1 MTSRNYLFNSIK
13 ENIRRN
19 FYLLI
24 LLSVS
29 MLAVLPAYTIMQ
41 MELAPL
47 QYPAMGSSL
56 NSSQEMLLKCLD
68 STNPGVQIVVIG
80 AAVLLAMTGFSYLH
94 AGKKTDFYHSLP
106 LKREELFMISFSSG
120 FFTFLLPYLV
130 SVALTCL
137 VGAVYGGFSEQTAAT
152 LFQAMGIHIL
162 FFVVIYSAAILAVL
176 LTGNLFTALLAFL
189 GMMSYGWLV
198 YMAYQM
204 LNDRFLYT
212 MGNFGNS
219 SMEYFLSP
227 VISYIGVA
235 DTLLIAPQL
244 QKQLIILHVVL
255 AVVLLAAD
263 ICIYKIRPS
272 ESYHKAI
279 AFQKLQPLIKVC
291 CIIPIALVTALLF
304 SSGMTHSFVWL
315 VIAVLIVSLVL
326 SVAFEFLYTMDLR
339 KSLRPRVSSGMVLAA
354 VLLVLT
360 GYKMDITGYDSYLPK
375 KEKIETMSVYFP
387 SINGRFSYS
396 EDYFTNYRNAE
407 GDFLKKTRI
416 KDFAPIYELAKMG
429 VEASREEKKTDYGT
443 APELRE
449 SVYATPMD
457 YVTNQNSQ
465 GETLVSVYVAYHLKS
480 GRTVYRAYMI
490 PETEEVISQITA
502 VYDDWSYREKML
514 PTSYQKA
521 EDIDYLYLD
530 TFYESRKQI
539 SGGRSELEEIYKTY
553 KTELENMSFQESC
566 ENRVVGYLI
575 TEKEWKDYGNDT
587 YTTSYSLPIYEN
599 FTKTMGLL
607 KEAGEEVLVTIDSE
621 QVEAL
626 TLSFWNEEQEKTV
639 EIKDNAQ
646 IETLSEHLTYED
658 CRYGV
663 DSRVEY
669 DIMVN
674 ILWKNREYSS
684 PNVYLMGDESVE
696 DILKN
701 LNFD

>member
-29 MLAVLPAYTIMQ
+29 MLAVLPAHTIMQ

-120 FFTFLLPYLV
+120 FLTFLLPYLV

-244 QKQLIILHVVL
+244 QK
-255 AVVLLAAD
+255 
-263 ICIYKIRPS
+263 
-272 ESYHKAI
+272 
-279 AFQKLQPLIKVC
+279 
-291 CIIPIALVTALLF
+291 
-304 SSGMTHSFVWL
+304 
-315 VIAVLIVSLVL
+315 
-326 SVAFEFLYTMDLR
+326 
-339 KSLRPRVSSGMVLAA
+339 
-354 VLLVLT
+354 
-360 GYKMDITGYDSYLPK
+360 
-375 KEKIETMSVYFP
+375 
-387 SINGRFSYS
+387 
-396 EDYFTNYRNAE
+396 
-407 GDFLKKTRI
+407 
-416 KDFAPIYELAKMG
+416 
-429 VEASREEKKTDYGT
+429 
-443 APELRE
+443 
-449 SVYATPMD
+449 
-457 YVTNQNSQ
+457 
-465 GETLVSVYVAYHLKS
+465 
-480 GRTVYRAYMI
+480 
-490 PETEEVISQITA
+490 
-502 VYDDWSYREKML
+502 
-514 PTSYQKA
+514 
-521 EDIDYLYLD
+521 
-530 TFYESRKQI
+530 
-539 SGGRSELEEIYKTY
+539 
-553 KTELENMSFQESC
+553 
-566 ENRVVGYLI
+566 
-575 TEKEWKDYGNDT
+575 
-587 YTTSYSLPIYEN
+587 
-599 FTKTMGLL
+599 
-607 KEAGEEVLVTIDSE
+607 
-621 QVEAL
+621 
-626 TLSFWNEEQEKTV
+626 
-639 EIKDNAQ
+639 
-646 IETLSEHLTYED
+646 
-658 CRYGV
+658 
-663 DSRVEY
+663 
-669 DIMVN
+669 
-674 ILWKNREYSS
+674 
-684 PNVYLMGDESVE
+684 
-696 DILKN
+696 
-701 LNFD
+701 

>member
-13 ENIRRN
+13 ETIRRN

-29 MLAVLPAYTIMQ
+29 MLAVLPAYTVMQ
-41 MELAPL
+41 MEWTVWQEPIA
-47 QYPAMGSSL
+47 GSSL
-56 NSSQEMLLKCLD
+56 TIPQKMLLDCLGPA
-68 STNPGVQIVVIG
+68 NPGVQILVIG

-94 AGKKTDFYHSLP
+94 TGEKTDFYHSLP
-106 LKREELFMISFSSG
+106 LKREELFTISFFSG

-137 VGAVYGGFSEQTAAT
+137 VGAAYGGFSQQTAKT

-162 FFVVIYSAAILAVL
+162 FFLVIYSAAILAVL

-198 YMAYQM
+198 YTTFGI
-204 LNDRFLYT
+204 LNDRFLDT
-212 MGNFGNS
+212 MGYFGS
-219 SMEYFLSP
+219 SNQEYFLSP
-227 VISYIGVA
+227 VLSYIGVA
-235 DTLLIAPQL
+235 DTLTATPQM
-244 QKQLIILHVVL
+244 QKQLILLQVVL

-263 ICIYKIRPS
+263 VCVYKIRPS

-279 AFQKLQPLIKVC
+279 AFRRLQPLIKVC
-291 CIIPIALVTALLF
+291 CVVPIGLLTALLF
-304 SSGMTHSFVWL
+304 TSGMTHSFVWMVAAAL
-315 VIAVLIVSLVL
+315 VVGLIL

-339 KSLRPRVSSGMVLAA
+339 KSLRPRISSGVVLAA
-354 VLLVLT
+354 VLLVLA

-375 KEKIETMSVYFP
+375 KEKIETMSVYFS

-396 EDYFTNYRNAE
+396 EDYFTNYGSAE

-429 VEASREEKKTDYGT
+429 VEANREQKKTE
-443 APELRE
+443 PELRA
-449 SVYATPMD
+449 SVYATAMD
-457 YVTNQNSQ
+457 GVTNQNSQ
-465 GETLVSVYVAYHLKS
+465 GETLVSVDVAYHLKS

-490 PETEEVISQITA
+490 PETEEVISHIEA
-502 VYDDWSYREKML
+502 VYDDWSYREKLL

-539 SGGRSELEEIYKTY
+539 AAGRSALEEIYKTY
-553 KTELENMSFQESC
+553 KTELENMSFQESSR
-566 ENRVVGYLI
+566 NRIVGYLI
-575 TEKEWKDYGNDT
+575 AEKEWKDYNSDT
-587 YTTSYSLPIYEN
+587 YTSSYSLPVYEN
-599 FTKTMGLL
+599 FAKTMGLL
-607 KEAGEEVLVTIDSE
+607 KEAGEEIPAIIDIE
-621 QVEAL
+621 QVETL
-626 TLSFWNEEQEKTV
+626 TLSFWDEEQEKSV
-639 EIKDNAQ
+639 EITDNAQ
-646 IETLSEHLTYED
+646 METLLGHLTYED
-658 CRYGV
+658 GRYGV
-663 DSRVEY
+663 NSRVEY
-669 DIMVN
+669 DFTVN
-674 ILWKNREYSS
+674 VLWKNREYAS
-684 PNVYLMGDESVE
+684 PNVYLMKDESVE

>member
-1 MTSRNYLFNSIK
+1 MVSAN
-13 ENIRRN
+13 RRRQRC
-19 FYLLI
+19 FK
-24 LLSVS
+24 
-29 MLAVLPAYTIMQ
+29 PW
-41 MELAPL
+41 
-47 QYPAMGSSL
+47 
-56 NSSQEMLLKCLD
+56 
-68 STNPGVQIVVIG
+68 
-80 AAVLLAMTGFSYLH
+80 
-94 AGKKTDFYHSLP
+94 
-106 LKREELFMISFSSG
+106 
-120 FFTFLLPYLV
+120 
-130 SVALTCL
+130 
-137 VGAVYGGFSEQTAAT
+137 
-152 LFQAMGIHIL
+152 GIHIL

-360 GYKMDITGYDSYLPK
+360 GYRWILQGMILIFRKR
-375 KEKIETMSVYFP
+375 KIETMSVYFP

-407 GDFLKKTRI
+407 GDFLKK
-416 KDFAPIYELAKMG
+416 PG
-429 VEASREEKKTDYGT
+429 
-443 APELRE
+443 
-449 SVYATPMD
+449 
-457 YVTNQNSQ
+457 
-465 GETLVSVYVAYHLKS
+465 
-480 GRTVYRAYMI
+480 
-490 PETEEVISQITA
+490 
-502 VYDDWSYREKML
+502 
-514 PTSYQKA
+514 
-521 EDIDYLYLD
+521 
-530 TFYESRKQI
+530 
-539 SGGRSELEEIYKTY
+539 
-553 KTELENMSFQESC
+553 
-566 ENRVVGYLI
+566 
-575 TEKEWKDYGNDT
+575 
-587 YTTSYSLPIYEN
+587 
-599 FTKTMGLL
+599 
-607 KEAGEEVLVTIDSE
+607 
-621 QVEAL
+621 
-626 TLSFWNEEQEKTV
+626 
-639 EIKDNAQ
+639 
-646 IETLSEHLTYED
+646 
-658 CRYGV
+658 
-663 DSRVEY
+663 
-669 DIMVN
+669 
-674 ILWKNREYSS
+674 
-684 PNVYLMGDESVE
+684 
-696 DILKN
+696 
-701 LNFD
+701 

>member
-1 MTSRNYLFNSIK
+1 
-13 ENIRRN
+13 
-19 FYLLI
+19 
-24 LLSVS
+24 
-29 MLAVLPAYTIMQ
+29 
-41 MELAPL
+41 
-47 QYPAMGSSL
+47 
-56 NSSQEMLLKCLD
+56 
-68 STNPGVQIVVIG
+68 
-80 AAVLLAMTGFSYLH
+80 
-94 AGKKTDFYHSLP
+94 
-106 LKREELFMISFSSG
+106 
-120 FFTFLLPYLV
+120 
-130 SVALTCL
+130 
-137 VGAVYGGFSEQTAAT
+137 
-152 LFQAMGIHIL
+152 
-162 FFVVIYSAAILAVL
+162 
-176 LTGNLFTALLAFL
+176 
-189 GMMSYGWLV
+189 
-198 YMAYQM
+198 
-204 LNDRFLYT
+204 
-212 MGNFGNS
+212 
-219 SMEYFLSP
+219 
-227 VISYIGVA
+227 
-235 DTLLIAPQL
+235 
-244 QKQLIILHVVL
+244 
-255 AVVLLAAD
+255 
-263 ICIYKIRPS
+263 
-272 ESYHKAI
+272 
-279 AFQKLQPLIKVC
+279 
-291 CIIPIALVTALLF
+291 
-304 SSGMTHSFVWL
+304 
-315 VIAVLIVSLVL
+315 
-326 SVAFEFLYTMDLR
+326 
-339 KSLRPRVSSGMVLAA
+339 
-354 VLLVLT
+354 
-360 GYKMDITGYDSYLPK
+360 
-375 KEKIETMSVYFP
+375 MSVYFP

-429 VEASREEKKTDYGT
+429 VEASREEKKIDYGT

-575 TEKEWKDYGNDT
+575 TEKERKDYGNDT

-674 ILWKNREYSS
+674 ILWKNREYAS

>member
-106 LKREELFMISFSSG
+106 LKREELFM
-120 FFTFLLPYLV
+120 
-130 SVALTCL
+130 
-137 VGAVYGGFSEQTAAT
+137 
-152 LFQAMGIHIL
+152 
-162 FFVVIYSAAILAVL
+162 
-176 LTGNLFTALLAFL
+176 
-189 GMMSYGWLV
+189 
-198 YMAYQM
+198 
-204 LNDRFLYT
+204 
-212 MGNFGNS
+212 
-219 SMEYFLSP
+219 
-227 VISYIGVA
+227 
-235 DTLLIAPQL
+235 
-244 QKQLIILHVVL
+244 
-255 AVVLLAAD
+255 
-263 ICIYKIRPS
+263 
-272 ESYHKAI
+272 
-279 AFQKLQPLIKVC
+279 
-291 CIIPIALVTALLF
+291 
-304 SSGMTHSFVWL
+304 
-315 VIAVLIVSLVL
+315 
-326 SVAFEFLYTMDLR
+326 
-339 KSLRPRVSSGMVLAA
+339 
-354 VLLVLT
+354 
-360 GYKMDITGYDSYLPK
+360 
-375 KEKIETMSVYFP
+375 
-387 SINGRFSYS
+387 
-396 EDYFTNYRNAE
+396 
-407 GDFLKKTRI
+407 
-416 KDFAPIYELAKMG
+416 
-429 VEASREEKKTDYGT
+429 
-443 APELRE
+443 
-449 SVYATPMD
+449 
-457 YVTNQNSQ
+457 
-465 GETLVSVYVAYHLKS
+465 VSVYVAYHLKS